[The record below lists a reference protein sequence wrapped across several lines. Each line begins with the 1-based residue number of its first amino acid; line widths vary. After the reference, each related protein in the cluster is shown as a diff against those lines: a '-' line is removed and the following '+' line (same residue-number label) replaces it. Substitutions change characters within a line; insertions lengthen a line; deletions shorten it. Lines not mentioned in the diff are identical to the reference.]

1 MISREKLKILQLLL
15 KFELNIY
22 IKLLEKHHIHLQRN
36 IVIHITPVYL
46 YIIDCEK
53 YDQDIII
60 LL

>member
-1 MISREKLKILQLLL
+1 MISRDTLNLHLLL
-15 KFELNIY
+15 KFQLYIY

-36 IVIHITPVYL
+36 IVIHITYVYL